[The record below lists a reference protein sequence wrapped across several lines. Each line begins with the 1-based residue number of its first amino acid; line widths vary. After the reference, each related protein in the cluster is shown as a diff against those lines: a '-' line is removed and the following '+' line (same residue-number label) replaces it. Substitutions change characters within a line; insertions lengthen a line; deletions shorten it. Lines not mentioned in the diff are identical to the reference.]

1 MPEGSRFC
9 PACGAPV
16 SAAAVTGERR
26 KVVTVV
32 FADVVGS
39 TALGERVDSETLR
52 WAMQRWFVRM
62 RDVVESHGGTVENYI
77 GDAVMAV
84 FGIPVAHE
92 DDALRAVRAAAA
104 MREQVAALG
113 DELRAERGVDLRVRI
128 GVNTGEA
135 VTGDAAAG
143 GFFTAGDIV
152 NVAARLEQ
160 SARPGDILVGTYT
173 FRLVRH
179 AVEVEQVAPL
189 TVKGKADALAAYRL
203 LRVAPDAPG
212 RPRRERSP
220 LVDRQRERGQLVGA
234 FDQAVRDR
242 SCQLL
247 TVLGAAGVGKS
258 RIVAEVTDALG
269 DAATVAA
276 GRCLP
281 YGDGL
286 TWWPLVEAL
295 GNSGLFEQVAGT
307 GEPAIARAGELLK
320 PKGDPVA
327 PEEAFWAVRRVLE
340 TLARRQ
346 PVVLVIDDLH
356 WAEPTFM
363 DLLEHVADWV
373 HDAPLLL
380 VVMARPDLLDVRPA
394 WGASRPNATSVLVEP
409 LDDDEAADLLRHLVG
424 TATLG
429 GRATTRILEVAEGNP
444 LFVEEVVAMLID
456 DGLLSTGNGNGTA
469 REPTAI
475 AVPPTIQV
483 LLAARLDRLA
493 PNERAVVEAASVEGK
508 EFTRER
514 VAALV
519 PDDVRPSIGAL
530 LRTLVRKD
538 IIRPVGAD
546 ADTFRFRH
554 QLTRDAAY
562 EGMSKELRAELHER
576 FADWLEARPEAFP
589 LIFDELLGYHL
600 ERAVRL
606 RRELG
611 ESDEATAELAARAS
625 AHLGTAGRRAGQR
638 DDPSAASTLL
648 ERAAALVEADDAA
661 LGALLPALGASL
673 FEAGRMA
680 EAISILDEAIAR
692 APDPRLEARARIERE
707 FVRLESEARVGTERA
722 RRVADEALPVLEREG
737 DDAGQCRAWYLRA
750 QAAWIAGR
758 VGRADEAWCE
768 AAECARRAH
777 DDRELF
783 RILGM
788 RATAA
793 VLGPTPVHEAIH
805 RCEQF
810 RELVGASPVAA
821 ALMVNPLA
829 SLHAMR
835 GEFELADRFLAE
847 ANETLDQLGSL
858 GWVSHHEAL
867 VRLLERRPGLAEV
880 PLREAV
886 ERLAA
891 MGSGELL
898 ATTLAM
904 LAQAVFAQG
913 QLQEAEQLCRMAAGA
928 GAHDD
933 IVTQV
938 ISRGV
943 RAKIVAEKGDAD
955 EAEALAR
962 DAVALV
968 APTDLLS
975 HRGDAMLDLAEVL
988 GATSHTDEYHEVVQA
1003 ALLLYEEKGN
1013 LVGAARARAL
1023 LANRIR
1029 GT

>member
-1 MPEGSRFC
+1 VETE
-9 PACGAPV
+9 PV
-16 SAAAVTGERR
+16 E
-26 KVVTVV
+26 
-32 FADVVGS
+32 
-39 TALGERVDSETLR
+39 
-52 WAMQRWFVRM
+52 
-62 RDVVESHGGTVENYI
+62 
-77 GDAVMAV
+77 
-84 FGIPVAHE
+84 P
-92 DDALRAVRAAAA
+92 
-104 MREQVAALG
+104 
-113 DELRAERGVDLRVRI
+113 
-128 GVNTGEA
+128 
-135 VTGDAAAG
+135 
-143 GFFTAGDIV
+143 
-152 NVAARLEQ
+152 
-160 SARPGDILVGTYT
+160 LV
-173 FRLVRH
+173 
-179 AVEVEQVAPL
+179 
-189 TVKGKADALAAYRL
+189 VKGKADPLAAFRL

-212 RPRRERSP
+212 RPRRERTP
-220 LVDRQRERGQLVGA
+220 LVDRHRERAQLVDA
-234 FDQAVRDR
+234 FNQAVVDR

-247 TVLGAAGVGKS
+247 TVMGAAGVGKS

-269 DAATVAA
+269 GVATVAA

-295 GNSGLFEQVAGT
+295 GDSGLFDQVSPGD
-307 GEPAIARAGELLK
+307 EPAIARAGELLK
-320 PKGDPVA
+320 AKGDPVA

-346 PVVLVIDDLH
+346 PVVLVVDDLH

-373 HDAPLLL
+373 RDAPLLL

-394 WGASRPNATSVLVEP
+394 WGASRPNATSVLLEP
-409 LDDDEAADLLRHLVG
+409 LAEDETADLLRHLVG
-424 TATLG
+424 AAKLG
-429 GRATTRILEVAEGNP
+429 GRASARILEVAEGNP

-456 DGLLSTGNGNGTA
+456 DGLLNGKGNGSAGDT
-469 REPTAI
+469 TTI

-483 LLAARLDRLA
+483 LLAARLDRLE
-493 PNERAVVEAASVEGK
+493 PDERAVVEAASVEGK
-508 EFTRER
+508 EFARER

-519 PDDVRPSIGAL
+519 DDEVGASIGAL
-530 LRTLVRKD
+530 LRALVRKD
-538 IIRPVGAD
+538 LIRPVGVD

-562 EGMSKELRAELHER
+562 EGMPKERRAELHER
-576 FADWLEARPEAFP
+576 FAQWLEARPQAFP
-589 LIFDELLGYHL
+589 AIVDELLGYHL

-611 ESDEATAELAARAS
+611 ESDEATSELAARAS
-625 AHLGTAGRRAGQR
+625 ARLGAAGLRAAQR

-648 ERAAALVEADDAA
+648 ERAAALVESDERAR
-661 LGALLPALGASL
+661 GALLPVLGASL
-673 FEAGRMA
+673 FEAGRIGQ
-680 EAISILDEAIAR
+680 AITVLDEAIAH
-692 APDPRLEARARIERE
+692 APEARWRARARIERE
-707 FVRLESEARVGTERA
+707 FVRLEAEARVGTERA
-722 RRVADEALPVLEREG
+722 RRVADEALPALERDG

-758 VGRADEAWCE
+758 VGDADDAWCE

-777 DDRELF
+777 DERELF

-788 RATAA
+788 RATAS
-793 VLGPTPVHEAIH
+793 VLGPLPVDDAIR
-805 RCEQF
+805 RCEEY
-810 RELVGASPVAA
+810 RELVGASPVAV

-829 SLHAMR
+829 TLNAMR
-835 GEFELADRFLAE
+835 GEFELADGFLDE
-847 ANETLDQLGSL
+847 ANEVLDQLGSM

-867 VRLLERRPGLAEV
+867 VRLLEGRPGLAEV

-886 ERLAA
+886 QRLAA
-891 MGSGELL
+891 MGDGELL

-904 LAQAVFAQG
+904 LAQTVFAQG
-913 QLQEAEQLCRMAAGA
+913 QLEEAKQLCRMAAGA

-938 ISRGV
+938 IWRGV
-943 RAKIVAEKGDAD
+943 QARILAHEGHAD

-962 DAVALV
+962 EAVALV

-988 GATSHTDEYHEVVQA
+988 RMTSHTDEYHGVVQT
-1003 ALLLYEEKGN
+1003 ALSLYEEKGN
-1013 LVGAARARAL
+1013 VIGATRARSL
-1023 LANRIR
+1023 LNNRIR